1 MNLKFINIIIMT
13 QHKKIA
19 NAGTF
24 EFTESEPYKMAHE
37 FYDHIDMVRR
47 VTPNS
52 NIWIQINGNGKFIRY
67 SESVVAKF
75 FR

>member
-1 MNLKFINIIIMT
+1 MKLKFINIIIT
-13 QHKKIA
+13 SQQNKIA

-24 EFTESEPYKMAHE
+24 EFTEDEPYKMAHE

-67 SESVVAKF
+67 SESAIAKF